1 MTFPYP
7 LTPEVRADLWRF
19 MGLPPE
25 AAATMTVPPV
35 LPVLALIPRNGDED
49 TVYKLTDTPF
59 ARAFVAWREVRAGL
73 VAEAAYKAS
82 PPEERNC
89 YTCAHAIGR
98 NCALQVGDY
107 PGEIDDY
114 IGAACGPDG
123 MPKDR
128 TMQCPG
134 FSSKVT
140 P

>member
-59 ARAFVAWREVRAGL
+59 ARAFVAWREGRMAPREPDGTIRNVGGGL
-73 VAEAAYKAS
+73 AVFS
-82 PPEERNC
+82 ITLTTPPP
-89 YTCAHAIGR
+89 HI
-98 NCALQVGDY
+98 
-107 PGEIDDY
+107 
-114 IGAACGPDG
+114 GPD
-123 MPKDR
+123 PVDVTAR
-128 TMQCPG
+128 TQTL
-134 FSSKVT
+134 SSKVT

>member
-59 ARAFVAWREVRAGL
+59 ARAFVAWRE
-73 VAEAAYKAS
+73 
-82 PPEERNC
+82 
-89 YTCAHAIGR
+89 GR
-98 NCALQVGDY
+98 MA
-107 PGEIDDY
+107 PRE
-114 IGAACGPDG
+114 PDG
-123 MPKDR
+123 VIR
-128 TMQCPG
+128 EQQ
-134 FSSKVT
+134 
-140 P
+140 

>member
-59 ARAFVAWREVRAGL
+59 ARAFVAWREERAETERPL
-73 VAEAAYKAS
+73 
-82 PPEERNC
+82 PPISTLAMDLLLHN
-89 YTCAHAIGR
+89 
-98 NCALQVGDY
+98 
-107 PGEIDDY
+107 
-114 IGAACGPDG
+114 
-123 MPKDR
+123 
-128 TMQCPG
+128 
-134 FSSKVT
+134 KVT